1 MMQNADNPKSKPLSE
16 DIKETADK
24 IATFQDA
31 IDQMQEGTRQ
41 LNQTFG
47 QTRQRAVEMMKEVS
61 DTALRIVRL
70 GGNMKDVYE
79 TMNDV
84 SKATGKNVI
93 INAEAAGKLYATS
106 KVLVQDVGDLVK
118 KFADVGIQF
127 SKIDDMMADATE
139 YVRDM
144 GLNTKE
150 VMDQVVDN
158 FQQMNKFNFEG
169 GVQGMTKMAAKAVM
183 FRIDMREALD
193 LANETMNPENAIK
206 VASAFQRL
214 GVAAGNM
221 TDPFALM
228 NASINDPG
236 ALQDTIVN
244 IGKQFTYF
252 DEKTKSFKINPQG
265 LLTLR
270 ELSKETGISYES
282 LTKAG
287 LAASEL
293 DKRLSQ
299 ISPRVTFKNEEDKQF
314 LTNLAQMNDEGEYTV
329 KISDQETKKLSE
341 VTQEEFDKLIKQQK
355 EAPKDMED
363 VARRQLGSVDLIKAD
378 TRAIFEIMSRGAA
391 STRTVRE
398 TAEGARRLSE
408 NTLGVASKELVE
420 SNVIG
425 RNFDKIAKTLEDEVR
440 NSLKGKDVTFDDIKE
455 KLGGSLGKFETEVTN
470 FIKTTSVKV
479 SDKLKESG
487 KRADESTLEL
497 AVRTAL
503 EKFQKPTQI
512 TTANASNQSSG
523 YESGILGGVNNTQKV
538 EETKNRNETITQTVK
553 QLVDLGGT
561 ITVKI
566 EASPGVSTQQ
576 MQEYVNSGEIKSAFW
591 GFVEK
596 QLIQNGT
603 IKNTTLT
610 KPY

>member
-1 MMQNADNPKSKPLSE
+1 MMQNADDKGKSVL
-16 DIKETADK
+16 KEGQELVES
-24 IATFQDA
+24 IATFTDA
-31 IDQMQEGTRQ
+31 IDQMQEGTKQ

-47 QTRQRAVEMMKEVS
+47 QARQRAVEMMKDVS

-127 SKIDDMMADATE
+127 SQIDDMMEESTE
-139 YVRDM
+139 YVRNM

-252 DEKTKSFKINPQG
+252 DEKTKSFRINPQG

-293 DKRLSQ
+293 DNRLSQ
-299 ISPRVTFKNEEDKQF
+299 ISPAIKFENEEDKQF
-314 LTNLAQMNDEGEYTV
+314 LTNISQMREGGKYEVTLE
-329 KISDQETKKLSE
+329 DGTKKDLSKLN
-341 VTQEEFDKLIKQQK
+341 QDEFDRLIKVQK
-355 EAPKDMED
+355 EAPKDMEEI
-363 VARRQLGSVDLIKAD
+363 ARRQLGGIEQLRAD
-378 TRAIFEIMSRGAA
+378 ARAIAEVVTRGAA
-391 STRTVRE
+391 TTRPIRE
-398 TAEGARRLSE
+398 TVEGARRLE
-408 NTLGVASKELVE
+408 EKTLGTVAKDLVGSE
-420 SNVIG
+420 VIG
-425 RNFDKIAKTLEDEVR
+425 KNFDRIAETLEDQVR
-440 NSLKGKDVTFDDIKE
+440 NSLKGKDISFDDIKE
-455 KLGGSLGKFETEVTN
+455 KLGGSLGQFETEVTN

-487 KRADESTLEL
+487 KSTDESTLEL

-503 EKFQKPTQI
+503 AKFQATTQAS
-512 TTANASNQSSG
+512 TTSGKNQNAG
-523 YESGILGGVNNTQKV
+523 YESGILGGVNTSQKV
-538 EETKNRNETITQTVK
+538 EETKNRNETISKTIK
-553 QLVDLGGT
+553 QMVDFGGT
-561 ITVKI
+561 INLKVD
-566 EASPGVSTQQ
+566 APPGVSLQYLQELINSEDFKRNLYIYVQKQFQSSGQ
-576 MQEYVNSGEIKSAFW
+576 MPK
-591 GFVEK
+591 
-596 QLIQNGT
+596 T
-603 IKNTTLT
+603 I
-610 KPY
+610 PGS